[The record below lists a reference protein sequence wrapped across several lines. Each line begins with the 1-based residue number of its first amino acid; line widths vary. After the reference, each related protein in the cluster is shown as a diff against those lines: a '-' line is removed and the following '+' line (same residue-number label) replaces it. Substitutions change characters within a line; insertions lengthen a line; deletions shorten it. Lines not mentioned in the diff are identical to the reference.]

1 MKINEILN
9 IEFPIFQGGMANI
22 ATGGFAAAVSN
33 AGALGIIGTGGMNA
47 DQLEEHI
54 RECKS
59 LTDRPFGV
67 NIMLMNPDA
76 DRIAEVVRREQ
87 VAVVTT
93 GAGNPG
99 KYVENWKKAGI
110 KVFPVVSSAALAKRL
125 AGLGADGV
133 IAEGCESGG
142 HIGELTTMALVP
154 QVCDSVDVP
163 VIAAGGIAGGRQMAA
178 AFVLGACGVQI
189 GTCLLASCECP
200 IHENYKA
207 AVVKAG
213 DNATIVTGRNAGAP
227 VRCLKNPMTREYL
240 RMEKAGADKMELE
253 RFSLGSLRRAVVDGD
268 VKNGSLMAGQ
278 VSGMVKEIRPLREIF
293 EDMVREYEQVR

>member
-33 AGALGIIGTGGMNA
+33 AGALGVIGTGGMNA
-47 DQLEEHI
+47 DQLEAHI

-133 IAEGCESGG
+133 IARG
-142 HIGELTTMALVP
+142 L
-154 QVCDSVDVP
+154 
-163 VIAAGGIAGGRQMAA
+163 
-178 AFVLGACGVQI
+178 
-189 GTCLLASCECP
+189 
-200 IHENYKA
+200 
-207 AVVKAG
+207 
-213 DNATIVTGRNAGAP
+213 
-227 VRCLKNPMTREYL
+227 
-240 RMEKAGADKMELE
+240 
-253 RFSLGSLRRAVVDGD
+253 
-268 VKNGSLMAGQ
+268 
-278 VSGMVKEIRPLREIF
+278 
-293 EDMVREYEQVR
+293 